1 MNTQVCLVTNHLAS
15 HLAEQDRRAAR
26 ADAIESLAAEL
37 LADPQFIWDWLG
49 DIDQGDGLR
58 GQAIAGIVRAVMAE
72 MKTNP
77 ALAHRYKRLALKEA
91 QCQLKKEIEQCS
103 RAF

>member
-1 MNTQVCLVTNHLAS
+1 MDCIVERDLARCLAK
-15 HLAEQDRRAAR
+15 QDRRAAR
-26 ADAIESLAAEL
+26 LDAIEHLAAEL
-37 LADPQFIWDWLG
+37 LADPQFIWGWLG

-58 GQAIAGIVRAVMAE
+58 GQAVAGIVRAVMAE
-72 MKTNP
+72 IKTNP

-91 QCQLKKEIEQCS
+91 GCQLKEEAKCS